1 MIFSVIL
8 FDQNC
13 VVQVMFLVLYFI
25 LDIFL
30 SILLKEII
38 LNLKRL
44 ETNKQKKSADT
55 RGSSTGI
62 GIVTFLVKKTKQD
75 KTRQDSYVNF
85 LTLSTPGGGSTLSS
99 LSNKEPS
106 TLGTAWSG
114 SRAFILDYQFVKIP
128 EKKH

>member
-25 LDIFL
+25 LHIFL

-85 LTLSTPGGGSTLSS
+85 LTLSTPGGGST
-99 LSNKEPS
+99 KEPKNTPS

>member
-25 LDIFL
+25 LHIFL

-62 GIVTFLVKKTKQD
+62 GIVTFLVEKTKQD

-85 LTLSTPGGGSTLSS
+85 LTLSTPGGGST
-99 LSNKEPS
+99 KEPKNTPS

-114 SRAFILDYQFVKIP
+114 SRAFILDYQFVKIQ
-128 EKKH
+128 EKTH

>member
-85 LTLSTPGGGSTLSS
+85 LTLSTPGGGST
-99 LSNKEPS
+99 KEPKNTPS

-114 SRAFILDYQFVKIP
+114 SRAFILDYQFVKIQ
-128 EKKH
+128 EKTH

>member
-1 MIFSVIL
+1 
-8 FDQNC
+8 
-13 VVQVMFLVLYFI
+13 MFLVLYFI
-25 LDIFL
+25 LHIFL

-85 LTLSTPGGGSTLSS
+85 LTLSTPGGGST
-99 LSNKEPS
+99 KEPKNTPS

>member
-25 LDIFL
+25 LHIFL

-85 LTLSTPGGGSTLSS
+85 LTLSTPGGGST
-99 LSNKEPS
+99 KEPKNTPS

-114 SRAFILDYQFVKIP
+114 SRAFILDYQFVKIQ
-128 EKKH
+128 EKTH

>member
-85 LTLSTPGGGSTLSS
+85 LTLSTPGGGST
-99 LSNKEPS
+99 KEPKNTPS